1 MAFSQHQQRRN
12 AVRFELQDELQMDR
26 LDFSRKVLQEEL
38 GFNPQ
43 QMDYIFALPGKKVF
57 EVIFATLD
65 FFDHCLERFR
75 RKKDNPRLQKIKM
88 VPLSERESKTVTVLM
103 YSENVT
109 NEDINTWMRLK
120 CEVQRYIEVVDRDGI
135 KTGERRFFIKLRRD
149 LASGELLHLPSTI
162 QLGRVRGNCF
172 YPGQPKTCRK
182 CGSLSHLAA
191 ECSRSY
197 CRNCNSDNHTTRD
210 CDQPLRCN
218 LCGASNH
225 TFSTCPKSYANIAR
239 QRETAHGMDTEDVPE
254 ADPEQHQAQ
263 QEGAASNNQQATP
276 AQDVLGN
283 QPAPSNDGQQAAPAQ
298 DVQRNQPAPNDEPPT
313 PAPEDATVT
322 PVESG
327 QPEDFLA
334 GERTVLDWSNPPDT
348 LERDSD
354 SESDNTADD
363 CDRASDVVD
372 LSNETQLDLPVRLA
386 NSTAICASDCRDRMD
401 SLFAV
406 LTSSPGASADI
417 IQPTPD
423 VDNHQMSTSQNRQ
436 QHDSAE
442 ESIGTQVISNLF
454 STSVPFLDDKKVN
467 AFSSATLMKVAEGR
481 DVGPRKRHKKRRRK
495 DGDHSPATTS
505 LVSDPQ
511 AAGPPPNA

>member
-1 MAFSQHQQRRN
+1 
-12 AVRFELQDELQMDR
+12 MDR

-109 NEDINTWMRLK
+109 NEDINMWMRLK

-149 LASGELLHLPSTI
+149 PTSGELLHLPSTI

-172 YPGQPKTCRK
+172 YPGQPKACRK

-191 ECSRSY
+191 ECSRNY
-197 CRNCNSDNHTTRD
+197 CRNCNSDSHTTRD

-218 LCGASNH
+218 LCGASSH
-225 TFSTCPKSYANIAR
+225 TFSTCPKSYANITR
-239 QRETAHGMDTEDVPE
+239 QRQTAHGLDTEDVPE

-263 QEGAASNNQQATP
+263 QEGAASNDQQTAP
-276 AQDVLGN
+276 AQDAQGN
-283 QPAPSNDGQQAAPAQ
+283 QTASSTVDQQAAPPQ
-298 DVQRNQPAPNDEPPT
+298 DVQGNQPTPSAEPPT

-327 QPEDFLA
+327 QPEDILA
-334 GERTVLDWSNPPDT
+334 GERTVLDWSNPPGASD
-348 LERDSD
+348 RDSD
-354 SESDNTADD
+354 SDSDNTADD
-363 CDRASDVVD
+363 YDGTPDMVD
-372 LSNETQLDLPVRLA
+372 LSNDTQLDLPVRLA
-386 NSTAICASDCRDRMD
+386 NSTAICASDCRNRMD
-401 SLFAV
+401 SL
-406 LTSSPGASADI
+406 LTALTSPGASADT
-417 IQPTPD
+417 IQPTLD
-423 VDNHQMSTSQNRQ
+423 DDNHQPSASQNHQ
-436 QHDSAE
+436 EHDLAE
-442 ESIGTQVISNLF
+442 ESIVLGTQVFSNLF
-454 STSVPFLDDKKVN
+454 ATSVPFLDDKRVS
-467 AFSSATLMKVAEGR
+467 AFSSATQMKVAEGCN
-481 DVGPRKRHKKRRRK
+481 VVPRKRHKKRRRK
-495 DGDHSPATTS
+495 DRDQSPATPS

-511 AAGPPPNA
+511 AACPSPNA